1 MDEVPL
7 ETRVALLRAHGSF
20 PQAYS
25 ATYQPNLQHFGDERG
40 FVAYRKI
47 GRTAFVLGDPIA
59 PPDQRADLIARFLT
73 QHPIADFWQ
82 VSRPIVELLLPRGFS
97 INELGPDPRLDL
109 STYNFSG
116 KDKQNLR
123 TALNR
128 AAKSGYVIRECSL
141 ASLNIDEVR
150 AMSEAWRATR
160 TIRSR
165 EVAFMNRPFELADE
179 VDVRKFFLFD
189 RDGRLQALGGFDPIY
204 ENGHVIGYIAQHN
217 RNRPEVAAFAD
228 HAIKRHAIETF
239 QREGR
244 KWLYLGLAP
253 FAHLLN
259 QDYKPSRSQLVHRI
273 FVFSYKNYLVNRFI
287 YPLKGHE
294 LHKRQFRGVM
304 EQTYC
309 AFSRKPTIGRLF
321 LVLRACN
328 VV

>member
-1 MDEVPL
+1 MDGVPL
-7 ETRVALLRAHGSF
+7 ENRVALLRAHGSF

-25 ATYQPNLQHFGDERG
+25 ATYQPNLLHFGDERG
-40 FVAYRKI
+40 FIAYKKI
-47 GRTAFVLGDPIA
+47 GRTAFVLADPVA
-59 PPDQRADLIARFLT
+59 PPDEHAVLIARFLK
-73 QHPIADFWQ
+73 QHPVADFWQ
-82 VSRPIVELLLPRGFS
+82 VSRSIVEILLPQGFF

-109 STYNFSG
+109 ATYNFSG

-141 ASLNIDEVR
+141 ASLDIGEVR
-150 AMSEAWRATR
+150 KMSDSWRATR

-165 EVAFMNRPFELADE
+165 EVSFINRPFEAADE
-179 VDVRKFFLFD
+179 VDVRNFFLFD
-189 RDGRLQALGGFDPIY
+189 RDGQLQALGGFDPIY
-204 ENGHVIGYIAQHN
+204 ENGEIVGYIAQHN
-217 RNRPEVAAFAD
+217 RNRHEVAAFAD

-259 QDYKPSRSQLVHRI
+259 QQYQSNRSQLVHRV
-273 FVFSYKNYLVNRFI
+273 FVWSFKNHLVNRFI

-309 AFSRKPTIGRLF
+309 AFSGWPTIPRLF
-321 LVLRACN
+321 KTLRACN
-328 VV
+328 MI

>member
-1 MDEVPL
+1 MDGVPL
-7 ETRVALLRAHGSF
+7 ETRVALLRAYGTF

-25 ATYQPNLQHFGDERG
+25 ATYQPNLLHFGDQRG
-40 FVAYRKI
+40 FIAYKKI
-47 GRTAFVLGDPIA
+47 GRTAFVLADPVA
-59 PPDQRADLIARFLT
+59 PPDHHADLIGRFLK
-73 QHPIADFWQ
+73 QYPIADFWQ
-82 VSRPIVELLLPRGFS
+82 VSRPTVEILLPQGFL

-109 STYNFSG
+109 ATYSFSG

-123 TALNR
+123 TAINR

-141 ASLNIDEVR
+141 TSLDIDEVR
-150 AMSEAWRATR
+150 KMSEAWRATR

-165 EVAFMNRPFELADE
+165 EVSFINRPFEAKDE

-204 ENGHVIGYIAQHN
+204 EGGEIVGYIAQHN
-217 RNRPEVAAFAD
+217 RNRPEVASFAD

-244 KWLYLGLAP
+244 KWFYLGLAP

-259 QDYKPSRSQLVHRI
+259 QQYKSSRSQLVHRI
-273 FVFSYKNYLVNRFI
+273 FVFSYKNDLVNRLI

-294 LHKRQFRGVM
+294 LHKRQFRGAV

-309 AFSRKPTIGRLF
+309 AFSRRPTIPRLF
-321 LVLRACN
+321 MTLRACN
-328 VV
+328 II